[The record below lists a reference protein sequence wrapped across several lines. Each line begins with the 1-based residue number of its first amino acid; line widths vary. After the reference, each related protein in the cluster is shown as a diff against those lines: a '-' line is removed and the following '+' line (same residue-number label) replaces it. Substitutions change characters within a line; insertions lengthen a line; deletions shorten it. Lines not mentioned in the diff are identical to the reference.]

1 LPRRAARSGPVR
13 RAHLAFAIEALDH
26 PQEREEGRRPRGLVI
41 INPRAIKL
49 STKLSKPEKMARIL
63 A

>member
-1 LPRRAARSGPVR
+1 
-13 RAHLAFAIEALDH
+13 
-26 PQEREEGRRPRGLVI
+26 VI